1 MKNAPKTESPESA
14 KRQIKYTKESR
25 ILALLSERSLNRFE
39 AEAYGDHCL
48 NSTIS
53 KLRAK
58 GHIIHGER
66 EEVPTRFDDST
77 QVMRYHL
84 IKRAKS

>member
-1 MKNAPKTESPESA
+1 MKNARTTESSTSA
-14 KRQIKYTKESR
+14 KRPTKYTKEAR

-39 AEAYGDHCL
+39 AELYGDHCL

-58 GHIIHGER
+58 GHIISSEW
-66 EEVPTRFDDST
+66 EEVPNRFGGLTR
-77 QVMRYHL
+77 VKRYHL
-84 IKRAKS
+84 IKRAKA